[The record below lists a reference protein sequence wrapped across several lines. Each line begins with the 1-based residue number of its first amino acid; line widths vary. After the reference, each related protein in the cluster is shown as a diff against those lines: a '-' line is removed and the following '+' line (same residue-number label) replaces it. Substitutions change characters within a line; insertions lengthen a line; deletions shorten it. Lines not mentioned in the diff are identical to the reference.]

1 MFNFI
6 AEVERIRNKN
16 MSSLVRSDFPS
27 GICSYILMDKDG
39 DILTEEVGDV
49 CYARMK
55 LSLDKASKV
64 AVILNFPHFR
74 KEDEKEHKEIY
85 HWLANESI
93 VKDVFLTKDPDVM
106 FSAGMLINPESP
118 RDVLFF
124 ALTYGRTF
132 FEDGWRLG
140 TYRSLRAKGVSV
152 REAAYLSLMF
162 TEDGGFFRYAPSVG
176 NHSPFDGYYISR
188 YKDFS
193 NGPLQPTQGK
203 YVEGGDGRMGVFAL
217 FPNKVGKT
225 FKEVFVMEQKLIKK
239 GWGDAARVYGFSSV
253 DKLISEWKRVTK
265 EGKGAKG
272 KAVRKGKHPPLIAAI
287 CVKNGFTLGEV
298 RSIRKNLYALNIPEN
313 RLNKPLDSAF
323 TWGDTPQGY
332 MYWQN
337 IHIRLKEVGGY
348 EW

>member
-6 AEVERIRNKN
+6 AKVEHIRNET
-16 MSSLVRSDFPS
+16 MSRLVDEGFLR
-27 GICSYILMDKDG
+27 GICSYILLNNKG
-39 DILTEEVGDV
+39 EFLVEEVGDV

-55 LSLDKASKV
+55 LSLVQASKV

-74 KEDEKEHKEIY
+74 KEYEKEHKEIY

-93 VKDVFLTKDPDVM
+93 VKDVFLTKDTDVM
-106 FSAGMLINPESP
+106 FSAGMLINPEAP

-132 FEDGWRLG
+132 FEEGERLRV
-140 TYRSLRAKGVSV
+140 YKALRAKGVSV

-162 TEDGGFFRYAPSVG
+162 KEKDGFFWYAPSSG
-176 NHSPFDGYYISR
+176 NHSPFDGYYISQ
-188 YKDFS
+188 YKDFI
-193 NGPLQPTQGK
+193 NGPLKPNQGK
-203 YVEGGDGRMGVFAL
+203 YVEAFKGRMGVFAL
-217 FPNKVGKT
+217 FPNKMGKT

-253 DKLISEWKRVTK
+253 DKLISEWGRVTK
-265 EGKGAKG
+265 GVKG

-287 CVKNGFTLGEV
+287 CMKNGFTLGEV
-298 RSIRKNLYALNIPEN
+298 RSIRKNLYALNIPEG
-313 RLNKPLDSAF
+313 RLNRKLDGAF

-332 MYWQN
+332 RYWSE
-337 IHIRLKEVGGY
+337 IHMILKEVGGY